1 MKAALVKA
9 YGPPESL
16 VIEDIPSPTPGP
28 TEVKLR
34 VRACGVNFPDVLM
47 IAGKYQFKPEMPFS
61 PGAEMAGEIIE
72 VGADVKHLEV
82 GMRVLCMTG
91 HGGMAEEVCV
101 PASVAVPIP
110 DGMEY
115 TTAAA
120 AMMTYGTS
128 YHALK
133 QRANLQPGESLLVL
147 GAAGGVG
154 LAAVELGA
162 LMGAEVTAAAS
173 SDEKLALAE
182 RYGAKHLIDYTKTS
196 LKATVKEMTGGKGVD
211 VIYDPVGGE
220 LFDDCLRSL
229 AWKGRLL
236 VIGFAAGEIPK
247 APANLPLL
255 KGSAI
260 VGVFWGAFTQQEP
273 EANQQNMQELV
284 QWFMSGKLKPH
295 IGDVLPLDRAAE
307 AIGILANRRAMGKVV
322 IEI

>member
-28 TEVKLR
+28 SEVKLR

-72 VGADVKHLEV
+72 IGADVKHLEV

-110 DGMEY
+110 DGMEF

-196 LKATVKEMTGGKGVD
+196 LKTTVKEMTGGKGVD
-211 VIYDPVGGE
+211 VIYDPVGGD

-255 KGSAI
+255 KGSSI
-260 VGVFWGAFTQQEP
+260 VGVFWGAFTQHEP

-284 QWFMSGKLKPH
+284 QWFMTGKLKPH

-307 AIGILANRRAMGKVV
+307 AIGILASRRAMGKVV

>member
-110 DGMEY
+110 DGMEF